1 MLNRP
6 RRSTY
11 YDELPYIFVQ
21 HALQMATDTAVD
33 MQLDNHLQSVWDS
46 YQKTLSQVPLNLYG
60 FMSGR
65 YLFIV
70 TMNIQ
75 VPEYIQH

>member
-6 RRSTY
+6 GRSTY
-11 YDELPYIFVQ
+11 YDDLPYIFVQ
-21 HALQMATDTAVD
+21 HALQMAAVD

>member
-1 MLNRP
+1 MLNRLG
-6 RRSTY
+6 RSTY
-11 YDELPYIFVQ
+11 YDDLPYIFVQ
-21 HALQMATDTAVD
+21 HALQMAAVD